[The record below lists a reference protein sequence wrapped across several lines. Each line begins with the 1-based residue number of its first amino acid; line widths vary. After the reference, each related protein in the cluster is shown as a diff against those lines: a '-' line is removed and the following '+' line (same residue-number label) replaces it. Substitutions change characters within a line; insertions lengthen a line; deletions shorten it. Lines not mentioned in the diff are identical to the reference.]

1 MTAFKKSSPTQR
13 CLRVCGPVYLLFLVT
28 CLPGYF
34 YQIDF
39 LQSAWAWMAMPAHL
53 TALIM
58 EQVVAEIM
66 GGRGSKWNSG
76 VLYIS
81 YAAAALVWIVCALS
95 PWWLFVRMTWG
106 KRLCL
111 QVAILVAGYVV
122 SMFLV
127 VFLDF
132 PSPN

>member
-1 MTAFKKSSPTQR
+1 
-13 CLRVCGPVYLLFLVT
+13 
-28 CLPGYF
+28 
-34 YQIDF
+34 
-39 LQSAWAWMAMPAHL
+39 MAMPAHL